1 MTKHAWRSIS
11 TLHFDAEKEEQIKWM
26 KIGNKLPLESLPCQ
40 WRIWDTALRPKKM
53 AFKACLPYN
62 HQRGYLWVVKLVK
75 NINHGNKERN
85 LRNKSEAINLVED
98 FQRQYESLY
107 TLYEDLREEVK
118 KNIGF
123 GDGESFSSSSTS
135 SSDSESYYSLGGSN
149 TVQTP
154 HRRSNSKNSSFSSD
168 INQELDPTSDL
179 EDTILKDKLTSSS
192 EVKSITNQYSHLEG
206 QVESLKLEVSK
217 LFSEKEK
224 LKEVVECKSDEAM
237 QMKEKISSLEGQ
249 VLEADAK
256 LKENESRFYSVKHS
270 EDSEKKKYL
279 SRISDLEAQAKNVQL
294 KLDSLK
300 DEKVELERRV
310 FEETEKSAS
319 LVKGLTEQ
327 VSSLKNILANANTQK
342 SELISELEKKS
353 KEKSECLILINN
365 LKNESSVNEQKLSK
379 EKEGLK
385 AHARDLEL
393 KIHSLLSTK
402 TELEDQIKKLTQE
415 ASQSSAEVSESHR
428 SLSEKE
434 NELSTERKKLTDFQ
448 NITSAKTKS
457 LEDETKSLKT
467 DLESIK
473 NEKTELEDQIK
484 KLTQEAS
491 QSSAEVSKTH
501 RSLSE
506 KENELSTERKK
517 LTDFQNITSAKTK
530 SLEYE
535 TKSLKTDLES
545 IKNEKIH
552 LQTIVE
558 SLQTELDKEKGENSQ
573 NRSKLEK
580 LSKSNFQ
587 IVERKVE
594 DLLEE
599 FRKQLEDKYRILS
612 RRIRVAEQLQV
623 ENKEWYRKTKESYE
637 QQNKDLKARAE
648 RNEIE
653 LKSIKDMTL
662 TANKVLTSLDSVAL
676 NFEECS
682 ANFLNRISKASCELK
697 FAKHWAMRKN
707 KAVLHVRD
715 EMDCLLAQ
723 LDDKEKE
730 ILVVRERVWKSENK
744 VRELEKMV
752 KEKEDTM
759 LGLKEEK
766 REAIRQLCVWIDYH
780 RGRSDYYMKML
791 SELNPTCKKAS

>member
-1 MTKHAWRSIS
+1 
-11 TLHFDAEKEEQIKWM
+11 
-26 KIGNKLPLESLPCQ
+26 
-40 WRIWDTALRPKKM
+40 
-53 AFKACLPYN
+53 
-62 HQRGYLWVVKLVK
+62 
-75 NINHGNKERN
+75 
-85 LRNKSEAINLVED
+85 
-98 FQRQYESLY
+98 
-107 TLYEDLREEVK
+107 
-118 KNIGF
+118 
-123 GDGESFSSSSTS
+123 
-135 SSDSESYYSLGGSN
+135 
-149 TVQTP
+149 
-154 HRRSNSKNSSFSSD
+154 
-168 INQELDPTSDL
+168 
-179 EDTILKDKLTSSS
+179 
-192 EVKSITNQYSHLEG
+192 
-206 QVESLKLEVSK
+206 
-217 LFSEKEK
+217 
-224 LKEVVECKSDEAM
+224 M
-237 QMKEKISSLEGQ
+237 QMKEKISSLEAQ

-256 LKENESRFYSVKHS
+256 LKENESRFCSVKQS
-270 EDSEKKKYL
+270 VDSEQKYL
-279 SRISDLEAQAKNVQL
+279 LRISDLEAQAKNVQL
-294 KLDSLK
+294 ELDSMK
-300 DEKVELERRV
+300 DRKAELERRV
-310 FEETEKSAS
+310 LEETEKSAS

-327 VSSLKNILANANTQK
+327 INSLKNILANANTQK
-342 SELISELEKKS
+342 SELITELDKKS
-353 KEKSECLILINN
+353 KEKTECLILINN
-365 LKNESSVNEQKLSK
+365 LKNESSMNEQKLSK

-385 AHARDLEL
+385 AHAHDLEL

-415 ASQSSAEVSESHR
+415 ASQSLAEVSRSHR

-457 LEDETKSLKT
+457 LEDETKSLKN

-473 NEKTELEDQIK
+473 NEKNHLHTIIE
-484 KLTQEAS
+484 
-491 QSSAEVSKTH
+491 
-501 RSLSE
+501 SL
-506 KENELSTERKK
+506 
-517 LTDFQNITSAKTK
+517 Q
-530 SLEYE
+530 
-535 TKSLKTDLES
+535 
-545 IKNEKIH
+545 KNAH
-552 LQTIVE
+552 L
-558 SLQTELDKEKGENSQ
+558 LQTELDRETGENSQ
-573 NRSKLEK
+573 NKSKLEK

-623 ENKEWYRKTKESYE
+623 ENKEWYHKTKEAYE

-791 SELNPTCKKAS
+791 SELNPACKKAS